1 MAVTGSFMDVLNI
14 QSVYSV
20 NTHPAYWVADNSA
33 VDENRPGP
41 KTRTPASPFW
51 QRLMQAIDANRTC
64 DLPRNPT
71 ALARRLKL
79 SQTAVRNWY
88 VGPVL
93 PSRETLI
100 DLARVT
106 GVSADWLETGRLPM
120 YPTGAPA
127 DEFQRAVLELLREMP
142 EGERARA
149 LEYLRFK
156 AEHNRKGWPATEQ
169 EAVDRMKSETGSHKK
184 LS

>member
-1 MAVTGSFMDVLNI
+1 MEPLHTVCVD
-14 QSVYSV
+14 SV
-20 NTHPAYWVADNSA
+20 NTPPAYSFADN
-33 VDENRPGP
+33 DEVNDSRPGP
-41 KTRTPASPFW
+41 KTRTPASAFW
-51 QRLMQAIDANRTC
+51 LRLLAAIEANKSC
-64 DLPRNPT
+64 DLPCNPT

-120 YPTGAPA
+120 YAAGTPA
-127 DEFQRAVLELLREMP
+127 DEFQRAVLELLRELP
-142 EGERARA
+142 EGERART

-156 AEHNRKGWPATEQ
+156 VEHQRTGWPANEA
-169 EAVDRMKSETGSHKK
+169 EAVERMKSETGSHKK